1 MINNLSRHSKLAL
14 GTVQFGIDYGINSG
28 VKVKKNEVIN
38 IINCARNN
46 GINLLDTAQLYGSSE
61 QVLGDVNTQDFN
73 IVSKTRGFDQGV
85 ITKKVASCVITDLY
99 QSLKLLKQ
107 KSLYALLVH
116 HGEDLL
122 RPGGELIFN
131 QLKILK
137 DEGLV
142 NKIGVSAY
150 IDSQLIKIIERF
162 DIDIIQIPM
171 NILDRRLIDNGLLN
185 KIHYQGIEIHTRSV
199 FLQGLLLMDQ
209 KKRPK
214 LFDRWSSLWEIW
226 HEWLA
231 DNKLSALEATIRYM
245 ISMPQISRVLV
256 GVDNKDQ
263 FQNIINAV
271 NGHLPSIPEE
281 LSTNDVDLLNPGNWN
296 DL

>member
-1 MINNLSRHSKLAL
+1 MINNLNRHSKLAL

-46 GINLLDTAQLYGSSE
+46 GIDLLDTAQLYGSSE

-73 IVSKTRGFDQGV
+73 VVSKTRGFDRDV
-85 ITKKVASCVITDLY
+85 ITKKVANYVISDFY

-122 RPGGELIFN
+122 RPGGEMIFN

-137 DEGLV
+137 DERLV

-185 KIHYQGIEIHTRSV
+185 KIHSRGIEIHTRSI
-199 FLQGLLLMDQ
+199 FLQGLLLMDK

-214 LFDRWSSLWEIW
+214 IFDRWSSLWEIW
-226 HEWLA
+226 EEWLT
-231 DNKLSALEATIRYM
+231 DNKLTPLEATIRYM
-245 ISMPQISRVLV
+245 ISIPEISRVLV

-263 FQNIINAV
+263 FQNIINSIK
-271 NGHLPSIPEE
+271 GKLPSIPKE
-281 LSTNDVDLLNPGNWN
+281 LSTNDVDLLNPGNWK